1 MNEPILYSDMDARLK
16 ELRSFKYIYGYKY
29 AKNPVNKNELQIL
42 RAANSQVFTES
53 YYNQALQMAGKK
65 AIDCSGLVCY
75 VHGLKDIGSWTIQ
88 QLPSLYPSV
97 WKDVGKPSLTKLQKY
112 DILWKSG
119 HVAIYLGD
127 GTIEEARGINY
138 GVQVNKF
145 IDRNIFTKTIRRN
158 NIILEEGYANTGW
171 IKDSTGW
178 WYAYSKTKGSYYR
191 NTIVSIGG
199 RLCAFNEN
207 GYLVTNCECIHDTDG
222 YIIKVTGDIYHGNS
236 TN

>member
-1 MNEPILYSDMDARLK
+1 MNEPILYSTMDARLK
-16 ELRSFKYIYGYKY
+16 EMRSYKYIYGYKY
-29 AKNPVNKNELQIL
+29 SKNPVNKSELQIL
-42 RAANSQVFTES
+42 RAANSQVFTDS
-53 YYNQALQMAGKK
+53 YYQQATSMIGKN

-97 WKDVGKPSLTKLQKY
+97 WKDVGKPSLSTLNKY

-127 GTIEEARGINY
+127 GTIEEARGINH

-145 IDRNIFTKTIRRN
+145 IDRNIFTKTIRRT
-158 NIILEEGYANTGW
+158 NIILEQGYENTGW
-171 IKDSTGW
+171 NKDNTGW
-178 WYAYSKTKGSYYR
+178 WYAYGHNKGEYYR

-199 RLCAFNEN
+199 RLCAFNAN
-207 GYLVTNCECIHDTDG
+207 GYFVTNCECIHDTNG
-222 YIIKVTGDIYHGNS
+222 YIDTVLGDIYKG
-236 TN
+236 